1 MRYPALVKPAV
12 CTTPIRLVV
21 YGETL
26 DADGAPTVAGS
37 FEGRCFWQDSGRVE
51 RTDEQQY
58 VRIAGRA
65 FFPGDVLPAVPVIA
79 AGYAEVFGER
89 RSVVSGRKARD
100 PDGRVN
106 YTEVRFA

>member
-1 MRYPALVKPAV
+1 MSWPALVKKAV

-26 DADGAPTVAGS
+26 DEDGAPAVAGTY
-37 FEGRCFWQDSGRVE
+37 EGTCFWQDGGRVE
-51 RTDEQQY
+51 RTDAQQY
-58 VRIAGRA
+58 VRITGRA
-65 FFPGDVLPAVPVIA
+65 YFPGDILPAVPVIA
-79 AGYAEVFGER
+79 AGYAVVQGER
-89 RSVVSGRKARD
+89 RPIARGRKARD